1 MRRVRTVII
10 ACLLP
15 LAAWMSACEVKQV
28 QIGSPSVDVS
38 IAPSEWALI
47 ELDNQP
53 LPAVSQAPTLVL
65 AEDGKANGFA
75 GCNQFAGTY
84 TLAAGQL
91 TFSPLAATRMFC
103 GETMNLEQ
111 QYLSALGSTRTY
123 RQTADSL
130 ELVGDNGTVARF
142 QKR

>member
-1 MRRVRTVII
+1 MRRVRTVIM

-15 LAAWMSACEVKQV
+15 LAVWLSACEVKQV
-28 QIGSPSVDVS
+28 QVGSPSVDVS
-38 IAPSEWALI
+38 IVPSEWALI

-75 GCNQFAGTY
+75 GCNQFSGTY

-123 RQTADSL
+123 RQTANSL
-130 ELVGDNGTVARF
+130 ELVGDKGTVARF

>member
-1 MRRVRTVII
+1 MRRMRTVII

-15 LAAWMSACEVKQV
+15 LAVWLSACEVKQV
-28 QIGSPSVDVS
+28 QVGSPSVDVS

-53 LPAVSQAPTLVL
+53 LPALSQAPTLAL

-75 GCNQFAGTY
+75 GCNQFSGTY

-103 GETMNLEQ
+103 GETMDLEQ

-123 RQTADSL
+123 RQTANSL
-130 ELVGDNGTVARF
+130 ELVGDKGTVARF